1 MRRLIIVSLVPLF
14 AVGCVTPPEED
25 PVQIKLK
32 ELDGRVAR
40 IERVVSN
47 QSLLDLAQR
56 VDSLQ
61 AENRSLRGRLEE
73 LENNSEALR
82 KQQRDL
88 YSDLDRRVGQ
98 IGSVAGAA
106 GSVGGVPGAPGSA
119 GVSGDQAAYNQAFDQ
134 LKTANYPGAITSFRQ
149 FLTTYPQSPLAEN
162 AQYWLGE
169 AYYVTKDYPNA
180 AFSFRTVVD
189 QWPNSR
195 KAPDALVKLGFA
207 QFEMKRF
214 GEARTTL
221 SDVTRRFPD
230 SEAARLAAERLRRI
244 PQQ

>member
-1 MRRLIIVSLVPLF
+1 MRRLIIMSLISAF
-14 AVGCVTPPEED
+14 AAGCVTVPPEED

-56 VDSLQ
+56 VDALQ
-61 AENRSLRGRLEE
+61 NENRNLRGRLEE
-73 LENNSEALR
+73 LENSSEALR

-98 IGSVAGAA
+98 IGTAAAGAA
-106 GSVGGVPGAPGSA
+106 GGAGGAAAGAA
-119 GVSGDQAAYNQAFDQ
+119 ADQTAYTQAFDQ
-134 LKTANYPGAITSFRQ
+134 LKTANYPGAITGFRQ
-149 FLTTYPQSPLAEN
+149 FLATYPQSPLAEN

-180 AFSFRTVVD
+180 AFSFRSVVD

-207 QFEMKRF
+207 QFEMKRY